1 MFLLEFSCCC
11 SNQYSQR
18 CGILGIRWG
27 AGALLGRCNP
37 VQQLVESGQKRRG
50 KTVSY
55 SESLLNCG
63 SNCGDF
69 ADPEPALW
77 MLVRYHDRFR
87 KKLKFPGWSYFI
99 LMSVA
104 TAYEY
109 MKFGLSLQTYAQ
121 TFSALVAFFVGE
133 IFHRRKSPFKMQK
146 PTKKEI
152 WRFLEKGKIMLDI
165 SLGFL
170 YNTNCSERA
179 RKVWTISSA
188 G

>member
-1 MFLLEFSCCC
+1 MHC
-11 SNQYSQR
+11 QIGQR
-18 CGILGIRWG
+18 CGILGIRLG

-37 VQQLVESGQKRRG
+37 VQQLVESGQKIRG

-55 SESLLNCG
+55 SESLLDCG
-63 SNCGDF
+63 SYCDDF

-87 KKLKFPGWSYFI
+87 KKLKFLGWSYFI

-109 MKFGLSLQTYAQ
+109 MKFDLSLQTYAQ

-133 IFHRRKSPFKMQK
+133 IELRENLMLTH
-146 PTKKEI
+146 KK
-152 WRFLEKGKIMLDI
+152 LD
-165 SLGFL
+165 
-170 YNTNCSERA
+170 
-179 RKVWTISSA
+179 
-188 G
+188 

>member
-37 VQQLVESGQKRRG
+37 VQQLYDIRYQRSCVPGVFGVPVGSGQKRRG

-55 SESLLNCG
+55 SESLLDCG
-63 SNCGDF
+63 SDSGDF

-87 KKLKFPGWSYFI
+87 KKLKFPGRSYFI

-133 IFHRRKSPFKMQK
+133 IFTGENRLLKCRSLQK
-146 PTKKEI
+146 REYGV
-152 WRFLEKGKIMLDI
+152 F
-165 SLGFL
+165 
-170 YNTNCSERA
+170 
-179 RKVWTISSA
+179 
-188 G
+188 